1 MLITHNVE
9 SDNIST
15 GGDILSQ
22 ALGSK
27 DPPGVVRGLSK
38 FIMPNKY
45 FHTPKQMKKENKVTF
60 DADEKAK
67 MTARIKELEEEL
79 KKQKNLTKMES
90 NKDGSSEDIKEG
102 DGEPVSSNEKV
113 KCGTYSPYS
122 MC

>member
-1 MLITHNVE
+1 MLVTHNVE
-9 SDNIST
+9 SDNTST

-27 DPPGVVRGLSK
+27 DPPGVVRGLGK
-38 FIMPNKY
+38 FVMPSKY
-45 FHTPKQMKKENKVTF
+45 FHTPKQVKKEDKVTF
-60 DADEKAK
+60 DEDEKAK

-79 KKQKNLTKMES
+79 KKQKNLTKCS

-113 KCGTYSPYS
+113 KCGIYSLYL